1 MTCEILEIQVGSNDK
16 LPQMDMSFGPG
27 KGYDA
32 VNELMRA
39 IILRAIEDYNSKSEL
54 REEAIAYFYGETDD
68 DENGDD
74 EYIFSFA
81 AICKH
86 LGLDPE
92 KTRYSIMNATH
103 RISTRRRAA

>member
-1 MTCEILEIQVGSNDK
+1 MSATSESSVSKES
-16 LPQMDMSFGPG
+16 LPQMDGAYLG
-27 KGYDA
+27 GNGYNPI
-32 VNELMRA
+32 NELMRA
-39 IILRAIEDYNSKSEL
+39 IILRTVEDYTSRGEFFQD
-54 REEAIAYFYGETDD
+54 AIAYMS
-68 DENGDD
+68 DEDE

-92 KTRYSIMNATH
+92 KTRFSIMNATH